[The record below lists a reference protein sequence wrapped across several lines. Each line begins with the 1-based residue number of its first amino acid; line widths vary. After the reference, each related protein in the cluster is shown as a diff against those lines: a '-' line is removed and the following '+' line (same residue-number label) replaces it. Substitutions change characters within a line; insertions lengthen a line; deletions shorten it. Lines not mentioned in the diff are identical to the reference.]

1 MTRTK
6 CHCTIAVNHASPSEW
21 ISARSHEKMMYIANR
36 NISSIHFNSRSIR
49 ELAWE
54 IKRLWVRLTA
64 ANDSVTADAGEVA
77 SNLLGRNYRGI
88 RHPELSRALHPLW
101 FSPVCWDL
109 ALEGFSE
116 GNLRELGVLA
126 YQVRKIP

>member
-1 MTRTK
+1 
-6 CHCTIAVNHASPSEW
+6 
-21 ISARSHEKMMYIANR
+21 MYIANR
-36 NISSIHFNSRSIR
+36 NLVYISILGNQRLR
-49 ELAWE
+49 ARLA
-54 IKRLWVRLTA
+54 A
-64 ANDSVTADAGEVA
+64 ADDSVTADEVT

-109 ALEGFSE
+109 ALAGFSE
-116 GNLRELGVLA
+116 DNLQALGVLA